1 MQTEKVHF
9 TKEKVALTK
18 EQETLLIPLYSKAQ
32 SNPLFDDEKARQILA
47 GVEYD
52 FAELKTPE
60 KTVVTLRIRAK
71 QLDAYTRQFLAAH
84 PNALILH
91 LGCGLDSRCER
102 VEHPAAK
109 WIDLDMPDVIALR
122 RKFYLETESYRM
134 MASSVTDLSWMDKV
148 DAEGRPVFIAAEG
161 LLMYLH
167 ERDVKALILCLQ
179 EKFPVCEMAFDA
191 FSKMTVDRIQAHP
204 SLQKT
209 GATIHWG
216 IDDPH
221 EIEQWGMGIHLK
233 EEWFFS
239 REPDIDK
246 LSWLYRFMFRLTRN
260 IEVAN
265 RAHRLLYY
273 AL

>member
-1 MQTEKVHF
+1 MNA
-9 TKEKVALTK
+9 KEKVTLTK
-18 EQETLLIPLYSKAQ
+18 EQETLLIPLYAKAQ
-32 SNPLFDDEKARQILA
+32 DNPLFDDEKARQILA

-60 KTVVTLRIRAK
+60 KTSVTLRIRAK
-71 QLDAYTRQFLAAH
+71 QLDAYTRQFLVTH
-84 PNALILH
+84 PSALILH

-122 RKFYLETESYRM
+122 RKFYPETEAYRM
-134 MASSVTDLSWMDKV
+134 MASSVTDLSWINKV
-148 DAEGRPVFIAAEG
+148 DWDDRPVFIVAEG

-167 ERDVKALILCLQ
+167 ESDVKALILRLQ
-179 EKFPVCEMAFDA
+179 QKFPGCEIVFDA
-191 FSKMTVDRIQAHP
+191 FSKLTVDRIQAHP

-209 GATIHWG
+209 GAVIHWG
-216 IDDPH
+216 IDDPS
-221 EIEQWGMGIHLK
+221 EIETWAPGVHLK

-239 REPDIDK
+239 REPDLDQ
-246 LSWLYRFMFRLTRN
+246 LGWFYRFMFWLTSS

-273 AL
+273 KL

>member
-1 MQTEKVHF
+1 MNM
-9 TKEKVALTK
+9 KEKVTLTK

-32 SNPLFDDEKARQILA
+32 DNPLFDDKKAQQILA

-52 FAELKTPE
+52 FEKLKTPE
-60 KTVVTLRIRAK
+60 KTAVTLRIRAK
-71 QLDAYTRQFLAAH
+71 QLDAYTRQFISEH

-102 VEHPAAK
+102 VEHSAAK

-122 RKFYLETESYRM
+122 RKFYPETESYHM
-134 MASSVTDLSWMDKV
+134 ICSSVTELSWMDKV
-148 DAEGRPVFIAAEG
+148 NSEGRPVFVVMEG
-161 LLMYLH
+161 LLMYLQ
-167 ERDVKALILCLQ
+167 ESDVKALILRLRQ
-179 EKFPVCEMAFDA
+179 KFPGCEVTFDA
-191 FSKMTVDRIQAHP
+191 FSKLTADRVKAHP
-204 SLQKT
+204 SLQRT

-221 EIEQWGMGIHLK
+221 EIEEWGTGIHFK

-239 REPDIDK
+239 QDPDIDK
-246 LSWLYRFMFRLTRN
+246 LSWFYRFMFRLTRN

-273 AL
+273 TL

>member
-1 MQTEKVHF
+1 MN
-9 TKEKVALTK
+9 TKEKISLTK

-32 SNPLFDDEKARQILA
+32 DNALFDDKKARQILA

-52 FAELKTPE
+52 FAQLKTPE
-60 KTVVTLRIRAK
+60 KTAVMLRIRAK
-71 QLDAYTRQFLAAH
+71 QLDAYTRQFIAAH

-102 VEHPAAK
+102 VEYAGTK
-109 WIDLDMPDVIALR
+109 WIDLDMPDVIELR
-122 RKFYLETESYRM
+122 KKFYQETESYHM
-134 MASSVTDLSWMDKV
+134 IASSVTDLSWMDKV
-148 DAEGRPVFIAAEG
+148 SSGGRPVLVLAEG

-167 ERDVKALILCLQ
+167 ENDVKALVLRLQ
-179 EKFPVCEMAFDA
+179 QKFPGCELAFDA
-191 FSKMTVDRIQAHP
+191 FSKLTADRVQAHP

-209 GATIHWG
+209 GADIHWG

-221 EIEQWGMGIHLK
+221 EIEQWGTGIHLK
-233 EEWFFS
+233 EEWYFS
-239 REPDIDK
+239 REPDVDR
-246 LSWLYRFMFRLTRN
+246 LSWFYRFMFRLTSS

-273 AL
+273 TL